1 MASPTSHNHDGSD
14 QQTVDSVVMLSD
26 EFLQA
31 LVAEIDNDDI
41 VGITLG
47 GSYVR
52 GNATPYSD
60 VDLGCFYKDEASLL
74 PHRFFYRNGLLVS
87 VNTRTVAQVRAALAR
102 PEQAI
107 FLVAALQ
114 RRVLLDK
121 YGSVG
126 ELMREIAMFRLEPLR
141 QKAREY
147 ASTQMMLAAELV
159 HKILSEILRR
169 NDLAIAYATASLLSS
184 LTEIVAVQGGVMI
197 KSDSV
202 YYQQVEEAVGSETAW
217 TRYHRLVAGVDMLPA
232 NVSPVKVR
240 AVAALHLYQET
251 IGLLRPT
258 MQAEHL
264 AVAEQAMRVFQE
276 AGPRLRL

>member
-1 MASPTSHNHDGSD
+1 MTSPNHDGSD

-31 LVAEIDNDDI
+31 LITEIANDDI

-52 GNATPYSD
+52 GDATPYSD
-60 VDLGCFYKDEASLL
+60 VDLGCFYKEEMPLPPKRLL
-74 PHRFFYRNGLLVS
+74 YRNGLLVS
-87 VNTRTVAQVRAALAR
+87 VATMNVAMLRTDLAR
-102 PEQAI
+102 PERAI
-107 FLVAALQ
+107 FFVNTP
-114 RRVLLDK
+114 RRILLDK
-121 YGSVG
+121 DGSVTK
-126 ELMREIAMFRLEPLR
+126 LVQDIAEFQWDSLR
-141 QKAREY
+141 QKAYEY
-147 ASTQMMLAAELV
+147 ASFQMMLAAELV

-169 NDLAIAYATASLLSS
+169 NDLAIAYATTNLLSS
-184 LTEIVAVQGGVMI
+184 LTEIVAVQGGVLV
-197 KSDSV
+197 KGDSV
-202 YYQQVEEAVGSETAW
+202 YYQQVEAAVGSETAW
-217 TRYHRLVAGVDMLPA
+217 TRYHRLVAGVDMVPA

-258 MQAEHL
+258 MRPEHL
-264 AVAEQAMRVFQE
+264 AMAELAMRVFHE

>member
-1 MASPTSHNHDGSD
+1 MTSPTSHNQDGPD

-26 EFLQA
+26 EFLQT
-31 LVAEIDNDDI
+31 LITEIDNDDI

-60 VDLGCFYKDEASLL
+60 VDLGCFYKDDASLL
-74 PHRFFYRNGLLVS
+74 PHRFIYRNGLLVS
-87 VNTRTVAQVRAALAR
+87 INTKTVAQIRIALTR

-107 FLVAALQ
+107 FLIATP
-114 RRVLLDK
+114 RRILLDK
-121 YGSVG
+121 DGSVG
-126 ELMREIAMFRLEPLR
+126 ELMQEIATFRLEPLR
-141 QKAREY
+141 QKARAY
-147 ASTQMMLAAELV
+147 ASFQMMLAAELV

-169 NDLAIAYATASLLSS
+169 NDLAIASATAKLLTT
-184 LTEIVAVQGGVMI
+184 LTEIVAVQGGLLI

-202 YYQQVEEAVGSETAW
+202 YYQQVEEAVGPESAW
-217 TRYHRLVAGVDMLPA
+217 TRYHRLVAGIDMLPA

-251 IGLLRPT
+251 IDLLRVT
-258 MQAEHL
+258 MQSEHL
-264 AVAEQAMRVFQE
+264 AVAEQAMQVFRD

>member
-1 MASPTSHNHDGSD
+1 MASPTSDNHDGTD

-26 EFLQA
+26 EFLQT
-31 LVAEIDNDDI
+31 LVAELNNDAI

-60 VDLGCFYKDEASLL
+60 VDLGCFYKDEASRL
-74 PHRFFYRNGLLVS
+74 PHRLLYRKGLLVS
-87 VNTRTVAQVRAALAR
+87 INTKTVTSIRADLAR
-102 PEQAI
+102 PERAI
-107 FLVAALQ
+107 FLVATPRLI
-114 RRVLLDK
+114 LLDK
-121 YGSVG
+121 DGSVA
-126 ELMREIAMFRLEPLR
+126 ELLQKIATFCWEPLQ
-141 QKAREY
+141 QKAHEY
-147 ASTQMMLAAELV
+147 ASFQMMLAAELV

-169 NDLAIAYATASLLSS
+169 DDLAIACATAKLLSS
-184 LTEIVAVQGGVMI
+184 LTEIVAVQGGVLV
-197 KSDSV
+197 KSDGA
-202 YYQQVEEAVGSETAW
+202 YYQQVEAAVGTETAW

-251 IGLLRPT
+251 ITLLRPT
-258 MQAEHL
+258 MRPEHM
-264 AVAEQAMRVFQE
+264 AVAEQAMSVFHT

>member
-1 MASPTSHNHDGSD
+1 MASSTPHSQNGSD

-31 LVAEIDNDDI
+31 LVTEIDNDDI

-60 VDLGCFYKDEASLL
+60 VDLCCFYRDEASLR
-74 PHRFFYRNGLLVS
+74 PHRLMYRNGLLVS
-87 VNTRTVAQVRAALAR
+87 INTRTIAQVHEALTR

-107 FLVAALQ
+107 FLVAV
-114 RRVLLDK
+114 RRRILLDK
-121 YGSVG
+121 DGSVE
-126 ELMREIAMFRLEPLR
+126 ELMQEITSFRLEPLR
-141 QKAREY
+141 HKAREY
-147 ASTQMMLAAELV
+147 ASAQMMLAAELV

-169 NDLAIAYATASLLSS
+169 SDLAIMSATIQLLSS
-184 LTEIVAVQGGVMI
+184 LTEIVAVQGGLLI
-197 KSDSV
+197 KGDSL
-202 YYQQVEEAVGSETAW
+202 YYQQVEDAVGSESAW

-232 NVSPVKVR
+232 NVSAVKVR

-251 IGLLRPT
+251 ISLLRAT

-264 AVAEQAMRVFQE
+264 AVAEQAMQVFRD